1 MIRDSMHA
9 MSYIEKKAGESP
21 VSTIVRTAS
30 STPPGPPTQPS
41 HHAPHSTVRGSRFEP
56 KRTPDPTHSNMF
68 AQIAQRLMPLRV
80 QSNKMATTTAVAM
93 TFCQSSRRMG
103 ASAMTS
109 TLSSSSSPSSP
120 PGSGTW
126 RMGGSN
132 ILLSG
137 GRISL
142 LPSGRPYPSTPGAAY
157 YYSVVPNYSS
167 PGASSS
173 TSCSTTTTPILASSY
188 SSALPRLLLANAVGG
203 NAPALHTRGFATKKV
218 RVVGGGGG

>member
-1 MIRDSMHA
+1 
-9 MSYIEKKAGESP
+9 
-21 VSTIVRTAS
+21 
-30 STPPGPPTQPS
+30 
-41 HHAPHSTVRGSRFEP
+41 
-56 KRTPDPTHSNMF
+56 MF

-109 TLSSSSSPSSP
+109 TSSSSSSPSSP

-173 TSCSTTTTPILASSY
+173 TSCSTTTMPILASSY

-218 RVVGGGGG
+218 RVVGGGGVMTSVVEMGSRFFFLAAITHTTLEDVGAPVIFSFAKRCRGSSRCVLRRNICRSSSHHFQIDHN